1 MIFRFYPLALAIT
14 RFSFFF
20 LALDWSAEPA
30 GAGATDWS
38 AEPAAGGASWSAE
51 AAPSGWD

>member
-1 MIFRFYPLALAIT
+1 MIFRFCSLALAIT
-14 RFSFFF
+14 RFFLFL